1 MAYGF
6 TACIQMELPSQH
18 ILLFESSK
26 LNVTF
31 FFILP
36 YSISVSSLLT
46 PDAILILQ
54 RQLCCS
60 YIDAFNLPS
69 IMEG

>member
-1 MAYGF
+1 MTYGF
-6 TACIQMELPSQH
+6 TACIQMELPSQC
-18 ILLFESSK
+18 ILLVENSK

-31 FFILP
+31 FFLLP

-54 RQLCCS
+54 WQLS
-60 YIDAFNLPS
+60 VL
-69 IMEG
+69 